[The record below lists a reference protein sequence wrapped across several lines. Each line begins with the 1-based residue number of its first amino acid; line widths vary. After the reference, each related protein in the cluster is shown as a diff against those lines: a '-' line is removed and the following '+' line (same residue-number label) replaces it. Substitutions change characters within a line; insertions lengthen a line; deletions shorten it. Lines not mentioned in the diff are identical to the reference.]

1 MVSTTKRKNEQDPLW
16 VPCEPLSQGTHQG
29 PTSEGVGAM
38 SNDNK
43 TTAARKASAVE
54 EETSMR
60 EESLTD
66 NTAETTREVRR
77 CPRV

>member
-1 MVSTTKRKNEQDPLW
+1 MDSLDNKINQSFGRERRHKHV
-16 VPCEPLSQGTHQG
+16 G
-29 PTSEGVGAM
+29 EGVGAM

-60 EESLTD
+60 EESLID